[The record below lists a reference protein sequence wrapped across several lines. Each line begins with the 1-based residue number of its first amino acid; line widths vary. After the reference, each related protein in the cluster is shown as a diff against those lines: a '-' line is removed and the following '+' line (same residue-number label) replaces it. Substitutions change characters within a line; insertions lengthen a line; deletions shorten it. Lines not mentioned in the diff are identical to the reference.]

1 MDSDAAGGVEKET
14 EMQIAV
20 CSSDENEIKR
30 ICSLLGECSV
40 VVQNKATVTVFRSE
54 DLFWSVFRPECFYG
68 VVVCYGDVRGFLFA
82 RRVREE
88 DSGCR
93 VILLDDTDRYAIRGL
108 RIHLFDFMVRPIG
121 NDQLRAALERLL
133 TE

>member
-1 MDSDAAGGVEKET
+1 MT
-14 EMQIAV
+14 
-20 CSSDENEIKR
+20 
-30 ICSLLGECSV
+30 
-40 VVQNKATVTVFRSE
+40 
-54 DLFWSVFRPECFYG
+54 
-68 VVVCYGDVRGFLFA
+68 CYGDVRGFLFA

-108 RIHLFDFMVRPIG
+108 RIHSGDFLIRPIG
-121 NDQLRAALERLL
+121 NDQLLAALMRLL